1 MVETSSNHATRTR
14 TFEDGQT
21 KIGDATVQWRR
32 IGSGPDLV
40 FLPGFPL
47 SGHTWDGVTS
57 RLADRFRCHAFDLIG
72 LGRSSSRNHDD
83 YGSPGQGRVF
93 QQLIRELGIERYGL
107 IGNDTGGWIARELAL
122 LDVDRVS
129 HLVLTNTEVPGHRP
143 PWIPLYQAMTGLPG
157 FGAVLGQ
164 LLKSRAYCRSAMA
177 FGGVFH
183 DLSRIDGEFRRLHI
197 ERLVRSPEAIEGARI
212 FLNRMKF
219 ARLDEFRELHGKLR
233 MPTLFLWG
241 EDDPTFPA
249 ARGRE
254 MAKQFPNVAGF
265 ETFPNAKLFFYEEH
279 PELVA
284 GRIARF
290 VAGA

>member
-1 MVETSSNHATRTR
+1 MSATSSFQATGTR

-21 KIGDATVQWRR
+21 RMGEAIVQWRR
-32 IGSGPDLV
+32 VGTGPDLV

-72 LGRSSSRNHDD
+72 LGQSSSRNPEDF
-83 YGSPGQGRVF
+83 GSPGQGWVF

-107 IGNDTGGWIARELAL
+107 VGNDTGGWIARELAL
-122 LDVDRVS
+122 LDGERVS
-129 HLVLTNTEVPGHRP
+129 HLVLTNTEIPGHRP

-183 DLSRIDGEFRRLHI
+183 DRGRVDGEFRSLHI
-197 ERLVRSPEAIEGARI
+197 DRLVRSREAIEGGRM
-212 FLNRMKF
+212 FLSQMKF
-219 ARLDEFRELHGKLR
+219 ARLDEFRTLHAKLA
-233 MPTLFLWG
+233 MPVLFLWG
-241 EDDPTFPA
+241 EDDPTFPV

-265 ETFPNAKLFFYEEH
+265 ETFPNAKLFFYEEV
-279 PELVA
+279 PEAVA
-284 GRIARF
+284 ERIVRF
-290 VAGA
+290 VAAA